1 MTVLKLW
8 DGYQK
13 EQEKEKD
20 LKQPGEEQE
29 RKSDTPQAEAVGMQ
43 FPICGHFE
51 GNFVGILWKIM
62 WTFYRNLCEQFCRQI
77 SGDFAHG
84 VMHGVAF
91 ILRIFHTL

>member
-8 DGYQK
+8 DGYQN

-43 FPICGHFE
+43 
-51 GNFVGILWKIM
+51 
-62 WTFYRNLCEQFCRQI
+62 
-77 SGDFAHG
+77 
-84 VMHGVAF
+84 
-91 ILRIFHTL
+91 

>member
-20 LKQPGEEQE
+20 LKQPGEEPE

-43 FPICGHFE
+43 
-51 GNFVGILWKIM
+51 
-62 WTFYRNLCEQFCRQI
+62 
-77 SGDFAHG
+77 
-84 VMHGVAF
+84 
-91 ILRIFHTL
+91 